1 MGMIFWCGGDKQFG
15 QIERKREQA
24 VPTVQR
30 VQFKTSD
37 IYISSRVTAYLLG
50 RGKIGPIFLLQIP
63 PVNRVTADGLPD
75 VSAPDG
81 KLLMIRPV
89 SFLQMEKD

>member
-1 MGMIFWCGGDKQFG
+1 MDQSA
-15 QIERKREQA
+15 QIN
-24 VPTVQR
+24 
-30 VQFKTSD
+30 
-37 IYISSRVTAYLLG
+37 AYLLG
-50 RGKIGPIFLLQIP
+50 IGKIGPIFLQQIP

-89 SFLQMEKD
+89 SLLQMEKD